1 MKAKDYMMQARYL
14 DRRIKS
20 KTDQMQQM
28 RDLAVKVTQVISD
41 MPKAP
46 SGSTARMADT
56 VSKIIDYE
64 TEISIDLEKLVL
76 LKKDILA
83 MTKMLTKPE
92 YQMIL
97 EKRYVDM
104 QHWDDIADDLGFD
117 PRWVQRLHGK
127 ALAELQQYI
136 DKKKP

>member
-20 KTDQMQQM
+20 KTEQMQQM
-28 RDLAVKVTQVISD
+28 RDLAVQVTQVISD

-46 SGSTARMADT
+46 SGSTSRMADT

-104 QHWDDIADDLGFD
+104 QRWDDIADDLGFD

>member
-104 QHWDDIADDLGFD
+104 QHWDDIADDLD
-117 PRWVQRLHGK
+117 L
-127 ALAELQQYI
+127 
-136 DKKKP
+136 